1 MQITFPMPVSQTALF
16 VVAIER
22 LRFDIEGML
31 PWRMGRPHRRAAMA
45 ALGTPLLTLTH
56 STVQWRPGGVDLTE
70 DERRLLRRTRQ
81 HVLVSSTAPPQA
93 LPASLQVARAA
104 ARAIAEEC
112 AGMVVDPLAGYALPS
127 CARCAGEPSSFRLT
141 DDWLGWSVDVHDTAT
156 CPPWNPADTRACDCL
171 RVTSR
176 GLRRFA
182 LPEITLD
189 GAACAHNL
197 CAVNLLRAVAQRLL
211 ADHLAFLSANPEARE
226 RTIDD
231 HLRIHDQAL
240 FSDRQSFGVRL
251 TPCESPGSI
260 RRLKVGP
267 APGSGQITCL
277 KVGPPSDFTGTLN
290 DWLCST
296 QGASPVTY
304 LTAA

>member
-1 MQITFPMPVSQTALF
+1 MRITFPVPHALTALF
-16 VVAIER
+16 VVAIDH

-31 PWRMGRPHRRAAMA
+31 PWRIGRPHRRAALA
-45 ALGTPLLTLTH
+45 ALGTPLLTLSH
-56 STVQWRPGGVDLTE
+56 STAPWRAVGVDLT
-70 DERRLLRRTRQ
+70 DDDRRLLRRTRQ
-81 HVLVSSTAPPQA
+81 HVLVSSTAPPRA

-112 AGMVVDPLAGYALPS
+112 TGLVVDPLAGHTLPA
-127 CARCAGEPSSFRLT
+127 CTRCAGEPAAFRLS
-141 DDWLGWSVDVHDTAT
+141 DDWLGWSVDVHDAAT
-156 CPPWNPADTRACDCL
+156 CPPWNPADTRACTCL
-171 RVTSR
+171 RVMSR

-197 CAVNLLRAVAQRLL
+197 CAINLLRAVGQRLL
-211 ADHLAFLSANPEARE
+211 ADHLQFLSANPNARE

-231 HLRIHDQAL
+231 HLRITDHA
-240 FSDRQSFGVRL
+240 FFADRQSFGVRL
-251 TPCESPGSI
+251 TPCDGAGSV

-296 QGASPVTY
+296 QSATPIIH
-304 LTAA
+304 LAA

>member
-1 MQITFPMPVSQTALF
+1 MQITFPVPASLTALF

-31 PWRMGRPHRRAAMA
+31 PWRIGRPHRRAAMA
-45 ALGTPLLTLTH
+45 ALGTTLTLSH
-56 STVQWRPGGVDLTE
+56 STAQWRPGGVDLTE

-81 HVLVSSTAPPQA
+81 HVLVTSTAPPQT
-93 LPASLQVARAA
+93 LPTSLQVARAA

-112 AGMVVDPLAGYALPS
+112 TGLVVDPLAGFALPS
-127 CARCAGEPSSFRLT
+127 CARCAGEPSTFRLA
-141 DDWLGWSVDVHDTAT
+141 DDWLGWNVEVHDTAT
-156 CPPWNPADTRACDCL
+156 CPPWNPADTHACDCL

-211 ADHLAFLSANPEARE
+211 TDHLAFLSANPEARE

-267 APGSGQITCL
+267 APGSGPITCL
-277 KVGPPSDFTGTLN
+277 KVGPPSDFTGTVN

-296 QGASPVTY
+296 QGATRLRPVM
-304 LTAA
+304 AA